1 MATEIASTPH
11 ARLLSMA
18 AVLDRVCL
26 SKTQLYRLIN
36 SGEFPKPVPVGRQRV
51 AFLERE
57 VTSWID
63 ARVRLRDEG
72 VGNETRRQRAMH
84 AVSRSSPAGMF
95 AAHARRPAE

>member
-18 AVLDRVCL
+18 AVLDRGRL
-26 SKTQLYRLIN
+26 SNTQLYRLI
-36 SGEFPKPVPVGRQRV
+36 

-84 AVSRSSPAGMF
+84 AVSRSS
-95 AAHARRPAE
+95 RPACLPPTHAALPSD